1 MKRGDIVMLQND
13 VHHVSG
19 VYKAYSIG
27 LVMKVSPF
35 GHRTVA
41 AVRFNKGYVRCHCEE
56 LEVLNETG

>member
-27 LVMKVSPF
+27 LVMKVKMF
-35 GHRTVA
+35 GNRRVA
-41 AVRFNKGYVRCHCEE
+41 SVRFSKGLARCYCDE
-56 LEVLNETG
+56 LEVLNE